1 MAHTLTIDLKNT
13 KPVELVDFTNSL
25 NGLADEY
32 KRFSAL
38 RDPEF
43 HEDIRLYI
51 ERIETGSIIAKV
63 IEMMPYAMPFIGNAN
78 TIVEFCENLKNAIEW
93 LKGSS
98 NIQPDI
104 ERHTLENISKVIEP
118 VAKDG
123 GAVLTIGN
131 IESHAN
137 VSITINNIE
146 ANAVQNQARRLL
158 NEMRKPI
165 TGYHSNMV
173 VYWYQARN
181 DPNSQRG
188 DRAVIEALWPN
199 PVKTVF
205 ATESVKARMLFG
217 TENPFS
223 SAFVVDVQVQS
234 IKDRPVL
241 YTITNFVDILEDIHP
256 AHPQLIE

>member
-1 MAHTLTIDLKNT
+1 MPYTLTIDLKNT
-13 KPVELVDFTNSL
+13 QPVELVDFTNSL

-32 KRFSAL
+32 RRFAAL

-51 ERIETGSIIAKV
+51 ERIETGSIIAKI
-63 IEMMPYAMPFIGNAN
+63 IEMMPYAMPFVGDAN
-78 TIVEFCENLKNAIEW
+78 TIVEFCANLKNAIEW
-93 LKGSS
+93 LKGSTHA
-98 NIQPDI
+98 QPEI
-104 ERHTLENISKVIEP
+104 ERHTLENVTRVIEP

-131 IESHAN
+131 IESYAN
-137 VSITINNIE
+137 VNITINNIE

-158 NEMRKPI
+158 DEMRKPI

-217 TENPFS
+217 TENPFA

-241 YTITNFVDILEDIHP
+241 YTITNFVDILEDVHP
-256 AHPQLIE
+256 PHPPLLE